1 MSTVRNQV
9 IERFAVTDHPNG
21 PGSVVITV
29 HGEVDLLSGPLLH
42 ARLQEHIHE
51 AGPDLVVD
59 LTAVRHFG
67 SSGLTTLMAAWNATV
82 IAGVAFRV
90 VARTRTVLHPLRIT
104 GVDRI
109 VDVVPDLTT
118 TS

>member
-1 MSTVRNQV
+1 MSTVCSLAT
-9 IERFAVTDHPNG
+9 ERFAVTDHSNG

-29 HGEVDLLSGPLLH
+29 YGEVDLLSGPLLH
-42 ARLQEHIHE
+42 DRLQEHIHH

-59 LTAVRHFG
+59 LTAVSYFG

-109 VDVVPDLTT
+109 VDVVPDLPATP
-118 TS
+118 